1 MTAGQAVQGVWLLLW
16 LVLMLRAWATLRRLM
31 AHTERVDA
39 GVEDRDPVG
48 ARLVGQAQ
56 RRAWAAIGWAML
68 LAGLGPLLR

>member
-1 MTAGQAVQGVWLLLW
+1 MTAGQVVQGVWLLLW